1 MSAPSPRGDRSPPA
15 AIATAAPAVTASPGG
30 AAPGTAPGTAPP
42 PPSTSTQADW
52 QRALDAVV
60 PCVVVLK

>member
-1 MSAPSPRGDRSPPA
+1 MVSAPSPRGEPSPPA
-15 AIATAAPAVTASPGG
+15 AVATAAPAAVGASPGQEPASAPA
-30 AAPGTAPGTAPP
+30 AAPPAA
-42 PPSTSTQADW
+42 TSADW